1 MTKIIIANIK
11 EKLNQQQYVKK
22 KYFVQM
28 KKLLLQ
34 MTPWEDI
41 MMINLFNYANV
52 QNINKQLQKKG
63 KKEFM

>member
-1 MTKIIIANIK
+1 
-11 EKLNQQQYVKK
+11 
-22 KYFVQM
+22 
-28 KKLLLQ
+28 

>member
-34 MTPWEDI
+34 MTRLASSNDSLGGYNDDKFI
-41 MMINLFNYANV
+41 
-52 QNINKQLQKKG
+52 
-63 KKEFM
+63 